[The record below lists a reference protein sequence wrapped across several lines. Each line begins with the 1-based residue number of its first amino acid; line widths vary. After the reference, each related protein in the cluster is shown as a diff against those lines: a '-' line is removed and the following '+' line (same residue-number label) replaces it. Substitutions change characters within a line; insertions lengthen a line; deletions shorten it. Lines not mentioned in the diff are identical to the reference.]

1 MQSIASLIEDDSLYF
16 TASSEL
22 DMNPTKPKIKK
33 TIKSLS
39 EHGMSQN
46 SITAKISIEFSLLI
60 LQKERLQ

>member
-22 DMNPTKPKIKK
+22 DMNPSKPKIKK

-46 SITAKISIEFSLLI
+46 IA
-60 LQKERLQ
+60 LQQKFLSNFLY